1 MNLRCFTMGFA
12 AFIGFSVLFV
22 TTCAKAQA
30 GTELVLHD
38 GTRLEAT
45 APNGAIAINAGKGLE
60 RSYEWDGCSLAA
72 NMVQRSH
79 RWYGS
84 LGIYDPAAQGILG
97 RLFDK
102 TCKGISRTVV
112 QEGQIHFADIESA
125 QEWIQRR
132 PKVWTTVWTNDGLLV
147 SWGTSPAR
155 VQINVDL
162 WLVCINGQRPAQLV
176 GATDKAIKLIHKG
189 DSRQAVHECAQ
200 VNSQVIAETQKVL
213 REDWKKI
220 DDRKSRVKTP

>member
-1 MNLRCFTMGFA
+1 VKHA
-12 AFIGFSVLFV
+12 ARIGFSMLLAA
-22 TTCAKAQA
+22 TCAQAQS
-30 GTELVLHD
+30 GTELVLHNE
-38 GTRLEAT
+38 TRLEAS
-45 APNGAIAINAGKGLE
+45 APNGAIAIIAGKGIE
-60 RSYEWDGCSLAA
+60 RTYEWDGCSLAA
-72 NMVQRSH
+72 NMTQRSY

-84 LGIYDPAAQGILG
+84 LGIYDPAGQGFLG

-102 TCKGISRTVV
+102 SCNGISRTVV

-132 PKVWTTVWTNDGLLV
+132 PKAWTTVWTNDGLLV

-162 WLVCINGQRPAQLV
+162 WLICINGQRPTQLK

-200 VNSQVIAETQKVL
+200 VSSQVIAETQKVL

-220 DDRKSRVKTP
+220 DDWKSRDKTP